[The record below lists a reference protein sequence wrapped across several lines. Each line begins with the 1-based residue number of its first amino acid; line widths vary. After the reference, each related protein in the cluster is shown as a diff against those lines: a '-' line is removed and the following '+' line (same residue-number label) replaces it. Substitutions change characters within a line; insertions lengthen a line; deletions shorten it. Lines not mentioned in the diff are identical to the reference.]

1 MTWLRREYSNNNQF
15 PPPPYKSSGIFAI
28 LFHSLFIQNKLILI
42 FSPSSPS
49 RLLTKTRPLLYIS
62 NMYRLCYNIGS
73 HTIQTV
79 QWCHLATRLESDFS
93 SSLSTRRSCCSRD
106 RASFQAVWP
115 KAMKSLSTGWE
126 HDNSQSQTDTSQQ
139 TWHSVNKQY
148 GQTVWTNSKNQQYEH
163 PQFNNKLIS
172 RHNNYEELITHTFQT
187 NKTKK

>member
-1 MTWLRREYSNNNQF
+1 MHRSFVHWN
-15 PPPPYKSSGIFAI
+15 KSSE
-28 LFHSLFIQNKLILI
+28 NKWHDYVGNILI
-42 FSPSSPS
+42 TINSPRPHTSHLAYLRSSFIAYSFRTNLYLFSAHRAHPDSWLKPGHYCIY
-49 RLLTKTRPLLYIS
+49 LT
-62 NMYRLCYNIGS
+62 CIGCATILS

-148 GQTVWTNSKNQQYEH
+148 GQTVWTNSMNQQYEH

-172 RHNNYEELITHTFQT
+172 RHNNY
-187 NKTKK
+187 